1 LRLCASYFFPSES
14 GLFPI
19 FRRLAARPIG
29 NPPKFRAE
37 RRIDIDNDGPAA
49 IKNRVIVSA
58 PTWFLVVLCSLMMS
72 KIAWSKF
79 PECDTP
85 PGRPPGNVNPVS
97 GHLTCQR
104 RAFTRTEL
112 VAVLGII
119 VVLAG
124 IVAIMTGRLRHGSV
138 VEQQKAD
145 FQTIAAGL
153 QAYKQ
158 DFGDYPRNIELP
170 KWNTQDSA
178 VPAPIYLTL
187 ASALLGPGPA
197 LTQEINGN
205 ANYLELGDGNDGPGF
220 RCQAANVI
228 PGDAGITPGSN
239 QVTFK
244 VDAAFAA
251 KAGAIPTPASLILLP
266 IAGNPAQPYSETIGI
281 QAVSGSGLSLQITLT
296 APPLYSHIRANISGV
311 QDKVWGPYISA
322 QAFNVA
328 FIPSAPTGQ
337 GGSALPALAGYGQP
351 VLLDRWGQVIQYFP
365 RYGPANNRT
374 NDSTYAVNAA
384 VQAGP
389 LFGYS
394 QPRSVDGT
402 NGQNAIWD
410 WRDGATFFSVSS
422 SNIAWNAPNPV
433 TGNLDYAKPW
443 PNPTQTMGSDFRP
456 ELAIQWMLGEPDPAG
471 NFNNEIL
478 AGEKLSYDGPYIL
491 ISAGPGGPERSN
503 GGFCS
508 MVDPNNYDN
517 PLPENKLQQAF
528 IDSGNIYNFDRP

>member
-1 LRLCASYFFPSES
+1 
-14 GLFPI
+14 
-19 FRRLAARPIG
+19 
-29 NPPKFRAE
+29 
-37 RRIDIDNDGPAA
+37 
-49 IKNRVIVSA
+49 
-58 PTWFLVVLCSLMMS
+58 MS
-72 KIAWSKF
+72 KNALSKF

-85 PGRPPGNVNPVS
+85 PGQPLGGMIPVF
-97 GHLTCQR
+97 GRLMCQR
-104 RAFTRTEL
+104 QGFTRTEL
-112 VAVLGII
+112 FAVLGII
-119 VVLAG
+119 VILAG
-124 IVAIMTGRLRHGSV
+124 IVVIVTGRLRHGSA
-138 VEQQKAD
+138 VERQKAD

-153 QAYKQ
+153 EAYKQ

-170 KWNTQDSA
+170 TWNTRDGT

-197 LTQEINGN
+197 VTQEINGN
-205 ANYLELGDGNDGPGF
+205 ANDLELGDGNDGPGF
-220 RCQAANVI
+220 RCQLTTDIQGNAQVVS
-228 PGDAGITPGSN
+228 GSN

-244 VDAAFAA
+244 VDAASAA
-251 KAGAIPTPASLILLP
+251 QAGAIATPASLILLP
-266 IAGNPAQPYSETIGI
+266 IAGNPGQPYSETIGI
-281 QAVSGSGLSLQITLT
+281 QAVSGSGPSLQITLT
-296 APPLYSHIRANISGV
+296 AAPLYSHVRGNISVAQG
-311 QDKVWGPYISA
+311 KVWGPYISA
-322 QAFNVA
+322 GAFNVM

-365 RYGPANNRT
+365 RYGPVSNRT
-374 NDSTYAVNAA
+374 SDSTYAANTSI
-384 VQAGP
+384 QAGP

-394 QPRSVDGT
+394 QPKSVDGT

-410 WRDGATFFSVSS
+410 WRDGATFFSTSAS
-422 SNIAWNAPNPV
+422 GIGWNVPNPV

-456 ELAIQWMLGEPDPAG
+456 ELAIQWMLGEPDSSG
-471 NFNNEIL
+471 SFNNEIL

-491 ISAGPGGPERSN
+491 ISAGPGGPERNN

-517 PLPENKLQQAF
+517 PLPTNQLQQAF